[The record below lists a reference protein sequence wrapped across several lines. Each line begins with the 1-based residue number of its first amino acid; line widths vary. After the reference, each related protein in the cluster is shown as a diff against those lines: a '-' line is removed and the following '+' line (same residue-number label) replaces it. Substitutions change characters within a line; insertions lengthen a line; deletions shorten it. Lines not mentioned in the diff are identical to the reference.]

1 MKYESYNLQI
11 RNFKSKSKDKNNT
24 KSKFKTMKN
33 NYLKWGVLALTMIAG
48 GAVQAQ
54 TDPSTTDTAK
64 QTGVVYGA
72 GQQGGSIRVIDNK
85 GTIKYLQSNNGI
97 TTVSNTTANG
107 DVTTTTW
114 QLGGTLS
121 SDTDIDLA
129 GNVFSLDQVL
139 EVDPT
144 AMNAPATDIAA
155 TTTSVVA
162 GANTGWTILV
172 RDEATGAIKKLKA
185 TSLIQSGREEFTATA
200 AQTAYVLT
208 GNPVLPAFAQVY
220 VYRNGA
226 KLRASVDYTVAVSTV
241 TLIPG
246 TTPPNDWAVYADDI
260 IEVHYIK

>member
-1 MKYESYNLQI
+1 
-11 RNFKSKSKDKNNT
+11 
-24 KSKFKTMKN
+24 MKN
-33 NYLKWGVLALTMIAG
+33 NYLKAGTIALMMIAG
-48 GAVQAQ
+48 TALQAQ

-64 QTGVVYGA
+64 QTEISYGT
-72 GQQGGSIRVIDNK
+72 GQQNGSIRVIDNK

-114 QLGGTLS
+114 QLGGTLV
-121 SDTDIDLA
+121 SDTDIDLD

-139 EVDPT
+139 EVDP
-144 AMNAPATDIAA
+144 NAATPASSDIAA
-155 TTTSVVA
+155 TTTASVA
-162 GANTGWTILV
+162 GTTTGWTLLV

-185 TSLIQSGREEFTATA
+185 TSLIQSGQEEFAATLG
-200 AQTAYVLT
+200 QTAYPLT
-208 GNPVLPAFAQVY
+208 GSPSLPDFAQVY

-226 KLRASVDYTVAVSTV
+226 KLRASVDYTVSGSTV

-246 TTPPNDWAVYADDI
+246 TTAPNNWAVYADDI